1 MASVYVLLDGLNR
14 EQVAEVLST
23 VERYEKKNI
32 DKIEREI
39 KRKNRIGTYQEEAA
53 NER

>member
-23 VERYEKKNI
+23 VERYEKLNI
-32 DKIEREI
+32 DKAN
-39 KRKNRIGTYQEEAA
+39 RKNKVGTYQEEAA
-53 NER
+53 NEQ